1 MKQLCLLLLV
11 PTFPTHEPLKWLLNI
26 AVNQLVEMTQI
37 KIICDERF
45 FWTLGFFKTMNIQFL
60 KDT

>member
-37 KIICDERF
+37 KISCDERF
-45 FWTLGFFKTMNIQFL
+45 FWTLGFFKTINI
-60 KDT
+60 